1 VVNAVLLWPL
11 PYRDPGGLYCFS
23 KRRSP
28 LSSTSFMWGYRKV
41 IEDGTRGTDAAD
53 LIFRQGKTG
62 AWRKPNPLPRK

>member
-1 VVNAVLLWPL
+1 
-11 PYRDPGGLYCFS
+11 
-23 KRRSP
+23 
-28 LSSTSFMWGYRKV
+28 MWGYRKV